1 MSWVLVI
8 VIIAIL
14 YFVIKSKRKPGINHI
29 KKEYDVDDDN
39 SSIFS
44 DIKKSVIE
52 HYKGDSDKHASLSKE
67 ATKLKKEGDLEG
79 AVKKIDEAISIEPSN
94 ALVYKKAYYLQLDN
108 KFDEAWKVMESYTS
122 SVRGSILKSN
132 DWESLRFILIEYA
145 SCEENLIK
153 LLKKEKKIKDVLYY
167 SPASEYYN
175 LLALG
180 TNHLNDFKIALNEHK
195 SGSVSDRRKIKT
207 KDYNLEDFD
216 SKYREFISNNSDTIQ
231 QFSDDAMG
239 SDIQYYL
246 KDIDYDEE
254 FHDKLHKIQEDA
266 KPAITK
272 CSSDAVKT
280 LKEII
285 CKGIELSDNCYKAAE
300 SKL

>member
-1 MSWVLVI
+1 MSWILAI

-14 YFVIKSKRKPGINHI
+14 YFVIKSKRKSDNNHFEEDNNNSI
-29 KKEYDVDDDN
+29 EEYDDDD
-39 SSIFS
+39 SFTI
-44 DIKKSVIE
+44 SVVE
-52 HYKGDSDKHASLSKE
+52 HYGYSPDKQGSLSKE

-108 KFDEAWKVMESYTS
+108 KFDEAWKIMESYTS

-132 DWESLRFILIEYA
+132 DWKSLRFILIEYA

-180 TNHLNDFKIALNEHK
+180 TSHLNDFESALNEHK
-195 SGSVSDRRKIKT
+195 SGSVSDRKKIKT
-207 KDYNLEDFD
+207 KDYNLENFD
-216 SKYREFISNNSDTIQ
+216 SKYREFISNNNDAIQ

-300 SKL
+300 NKL